1 MFPVKSIVEDGKL
14 YCPCGY
20 RFDIDLISGSG
31 IRIRSKKDQTEIDI
45 TFDQIQAKCPG
56 CKQDNEFES
65 SLLDDILK
73 RQDKIMARLNADKL
87 DYFDFRFSNIP
98 RLTQREKLKFLE
110 TLSENQRKIYKIM
123 TDDSNKNLAM
133 VYAEFIRTW
142 RLDKF
147 ECQIQFLILA
157 SMAYKFK
164 ALSRLKHLK
173 KELGVQEIKNIY
185 ADTEKYTKL
194 LDEEEKFIHERN
206 DKHEIMA
213 QKVQK
218 QLDLLPLSAWDKR
231 IEELKALKRS
241 DQK

>member
-1 MFPVKSIVEDGKL
+1 
-14 YCPCGY
+14 
-20 RFDIDLISGSG
+20 
-31 IRIRSKKDQTEIDI
+31 
-45 TFDQIQAKCPG
+45 
-56 CKQDNEFES
+56 
-65 SLLDDILK
+65 
-73 RQDKIMARLNADKL
+73 
-87 DYFDFRFSNIP
+87 
-98 RLTQREKLKFLE
+98 
-110 TLSENQRKIYKIM
+110 M